1 MEEKVLIKGKFSK
14 LNILSIVFIATA
26 IFCFVSMI
34 TDYSSQS
41 FSNSYSLYGYTIS
54 EEIDVS
60 FIEYFVDGWVF
71 RYALGWFIVFC
82 ASIVLSIIF
91 YFLLNY
97 CKLTVTD
104 KRVYGK
110 ISFGLRVDLPFDK
123 ISSIGSGFFNSLVV
137 ATSSNKIHFWLLKNR
152 KEVYEVI
159 NNILIERQSK
169 TAETIIKQETPIS
182 NADELKKYKDL
193 LDSGVITQE
202 EFEAKKKQLL
212 NL

>member
-1 MEEKVLIKGKFSK
+1 MERGLF
-14 LNILSIVFIATA
+14 
-26 IFCFVSMI
+26 
-34 TDYSSQS
+34 
-41 FSNSYSLYGYTIS
+41 LYGYTIS

-71 RYALGWFIVFC
+71 SYALGWFIVFC

-91 YFLLNY
+91 YFFLNC

-110 ISFGLRVDLPFDK
+110 MNFGLRVDLPFDK

-137 ATSSNKIHFWLLKNR
+137 ATSSNKIHFWSLKNR

-159 NNILIERQSK
+159 NNILIERQSN
-169 TAETIIKQETPIS
+169 ENIIKQEFPQS
-182 NADELKKYKDL
+182 NADELKKFKDL
-193 LDSGVITQE
+193 LDSGAITQE

-212 NL
+212 GL